1 MLKRKPNLRQVVLNR
16 MRPDLCKQRD
26 RGDSVMKKVILL
38 AATFVL
44 STGVMVAQSSTTA
57 IDNQKPNATPDQSQ
71 RAPQATPPMVPH
83 QPPDTI
89 ANPDHAGATPE
100 TRLPSTTIDDQQPG
114 NSTGSPSS
122 TMGTTGSTPGT
133 EPSAEP
139 SPEGNKS
146 GTTPNRTQTPETK
159 STEPHERYQSGS
171 SSPNSPANG
180 ASGDDMSGTSPHP
193 ESPTNSTNPQTAP
206 PHIATHAPDA
216 GTEMNPAAFE
226 PVAATAE
233 QH

>member
-1 MLKRKPNLRQVVLNR
+1 
-16 MRPDLCKQRD
+16 
-26 RGDSVMKKVILL
+26 MKKVILL

-44 STGVMVAQSSTTA
+44 STGVMLAQSSATA
-57 IDNQKPNATPDQSQ
+57 GDSQKPDATPDQAQ
-71 RAPQATPPMVPH
+71 RAPQATPPIVPH
-83 QPPDTI
+83 QPPETI
-89 ANPDHAGATPE
+89 ANPDHPGATPE

-114 NSTGSPSS
+114 NSTGTPSS

-146 GTTPNRTQTPETK
+146 GTSPNAQPDTK
-159 STEPHERYQSGS
+159 PTEPHE
-171 SSPNSPANG
+171 
-180 ASGDDMSGTSPHP
+180 
-193 ESPTNSTNPQTAP
+193 
-206 PHIATHAPDA
+206 PHIATHTPDA